1 MQTRNENSNWL
12 QSIKIYPK
20 AKRQNGKSERWQDTR
35 NVSPPKQWQGCGGGR
50 RGGQGRLSA
59 VIHQQINK
67 RTIEGNF
74 QLRRTSKVAPE
85 GHKIEAKSRVK
96 KSAPLNNCLRRIYLA
111 EEYFTWSKLLEKKNK
126 IRKLLAAKEQL
137 SKDNK
142 LSKKNLPRG
151 RIFLVGKRFNSL

>member
-1 MQTRNENSNWL
+1 MQTRSENSNWL

-20 AKRQNGKSERWQDTR
+20 AKRQSGKSERWQDTR
-35 NVSPPKQWQGCGGGR
+35 NVNPPKQRQKRGQGRGGR
-50 RGGQGRLSA
+50 RLSA

-85 GHKIEAKSRVK
+85 GHKSRVK
-96 KSAPLNNCLRRIYLA
+96 KRAPLENCLRRIYLA
-111 EEYFTWSKLLEKKNK
+111 EEYFTWSKLLEKETK